1 MRDYYEILGVARDAD
16 ADAIKKA
23 YRKLAVQ
30 WHPDKNG
37 GSKEAEE
44 KFKEATE
51 AYEVLRDPQKRA
63 AYDRF
68 GHAGVR
74 GGAGGAGGFT
84 GFDFSDALNVFM
96 RDFGGGFGFE
106 DLFGAAA
113 GQRRGRG
120 GARKGADVRVRLLVT
135 LAEVAAGTK
144 KTIRLALDAPCDTC
158 SGSGAAP
165 GTQPVTCTTCGGAG
179 QVRRVQN
186 SVFGQMVSVTPCPTC
201 RGEGKKIE
209 TPCPKCAGSGVQR
222 GEREIKVEV
231 PAGVSSGDY
240 ITMRGQGSAGPGAA
254 VRGDLIVV
262 MDVQED
268 PRFVRDGADLIHDH
282 AITFSQAALGA
293 EVEVPTVDGVAKVT
307 IPPGTQSGRLLRLR
321 GRGLPHL
328 RGGGRGDQI
337 VRITVWTPTKLDAE
351 QERLLREL
359 ARIESPPPTNTD
371 PNAKEGGFW
380 SKVKEAF
387 TG

>member
-16 ADAIKKA
+16 ADAVKKA
-23 YRKLAVQ
+23 YRRLAIQ
-30 WHPDKNG
+30 YHPDKNS
-37 GSKEAEE
+37 GSKDAEE

-51 AYEVLRDPQKRA
+51 AYEVLRDPQKRG
-63 AYDRF
+63 AYDRY

-74 GGAGGAGGFT
+74 GGAGGGGGFT

-96 RDFGGGFGFE
+96 RDFGGFGFE
-106 DLFGAAA
+106 ELFGAAA
-113 GQRRGRG
+113 GRRGRG
-120 GARKGADVRVRLLVT
+120 GARKGADVSVRLVVT

-144 KTIRLALDAPCDTC
+144 KTIRIALDGACDTC

-165 GTQPVTCTTCGGAG
+165 GTQPVTCATCGGTG
-179 QVRRVQN
+179 QVRRVQQ
-186 SVFGQMVSVTPCPTC
+186 SVFGQMVSVSTCPTC
-201 RGEGKKIE
+201 RGEGKRIE
-209 TPCPKCAGSGVQR
+209 TPCPTCAGSGVKR
-222 GEREIKVEV
+222 TEREIDVEV

-240 ITMRGQGSAGPGAA
+240 ITMRGQGNAGPTGMA
-254 VRGDLIVV
+254 RGDLVVV
-262 MDVQED
+262 MDVRED
-268 PRFVRDGADLIHDH
+268 PRFVRDGADLIHDL

-293 EVEVPTVDGVAKVT
+293 EVDVPTVDGVAKVT
-307 IPPGTQSGRLLRLR
+307 IPPGTQSGRLLRMR

-337 VRITVWTPTKLDAE
+337 VRVLVWTPSRLDAE
-351 QERLLREL
+351 QERLLRQL
-359 ARIESPPPTNTD
+359 AQVETPPPANIEE
-371 PNAKEGGFW
+371 NQKEGGFW

>member
-16 ADAIKKA
+16 ADAVKKA
-23 YRKLAVQ
+23 YRRLAIQ
-30 WHPDKNG
+30 YHPDKNG
-37 GSKEAEE
+37 GSKDAEE

-63 AYDRF
+63 AYDRY

-113 GQRRGRG
+113 GGRRGRG
-120 GARKGADVRVRLLVT
+120 QRKGTDVRVRLAIT

-144 KTIRLALDAPCDTC
+144 KTIRIALDGECDAC

-165 GTQPVTCTTCGGAG
+165 GTQPVNCTTCGGSG

-186 SVFGQMVSVTPCPTC
+186 SVFGQMVSVTTCPTC
-201 RGEGKKIE
+201 RGAGKTIA

-222 GEREIKVEV
+222 SDREIDVEV

-240 ITMRGQGSAGPGAA
+240 ITMRGQGNAAPGGGA
-254 VRGDLIVV
+254 RGDLVVV
-262 MDVQED
+262 MDVKED
-268 PRFVRDGADLIHDH
+268 DRFVRDGADLVHDL

-293 EVEVPTVDGVAKVT
+293 EIEVPTVDGVAKVT
-307 IPPGTQSGRLLRLR
+307 IPAGTQSGRMLRLR

-337 VRITVWTPTKLDAE
+337 VRILVWTPTKLDVE

-359 ARIESPPPTNTD
+359 ARVESPPP
-371 PNAKEGGFW
+371 NADNVRKEGGFW

>member
-16 ADAIKKA
+16 GDAIKKA

-30 WHPDKNG
+30 FHPDKNG

-51 AYEVLRDPQKRA
+51 AYEVLRDPQKRG
-63 AYDRF
+63 AYDRY

-74 GGAGGAGGFT
+74 GSGAAGGGFQ

-96 RDFGGGFGFE
+96 RDFGGFSGFE

-113 GQRRGRG
+113 GARRGRG
-120 GARKGADVRVRLLVT
+120 GARKGPDVRVRLTIT
-135 LAEVAAGTK
+135 LGEVAAGTK
-144 KTIRLALDAPCDTC
+144 KTIRLALDAPCETC
-158 SGSGAAP
+158 AGSGAAP
-165 GTQPVTCTTCGGAG
+165 GTQPVTCTTCGGNG

-201 RGEGKKIE
+201 RGEGKTIAS
-209 TPCPKCAGSGVQR
+209 PCPKCSGSGVQR
-222 GEREIKVEV
+222 GERDIEVDV

-240 ITMRGQGSAGPGAA
+240 ITMRGQGNAGPSGAA
-254 VRGDLIVV
+254 RGDLIVV
-262 MDVQED
+262 MDVKED
-268 PRFVRDGADLIHDH
+268 PRFSREGADLIHDH
-282 AITFSQAALGA
+282 AITFSRAALGG
-293 EVEVPTVDGVAKVT
+293 EVEVPTVDGTAKVT
-307 IPPGTQSGRLLRLR
+307 IPPGTQSGRMLRLR

-337 VRITVWTPTKLDAE
+337 VRIIVWTPTKLDAE
-351 QERLLREL
+351 QERLLRQL
-359 ARIESPPPTNTD
+359 ATLEAPPPSNTD
-371 PNAKEGGFW
+371 PNVKEGGFW
-380 SKVKEAF
+380 SKVKEAL

>member
-1 MRDYYEILGVARDAD
+1 MQDYYELLGVPRDAD

-23 YRKLAVQ
+23 YRRLAIQ
-30 WHPDKNG
+30 YHPDKNG

-63 AYDRF
+63 AYDRY

-74 GGAGGAGGFT
+74 GGAGGAGGFS

-106 DLFGAAA
+106 DLFGGAA
-113 GQRRGRG
+113 GGRRGRG
-120 GARKGADVRVRLLVT
+120 QRKGTDVRLRLAIT

-144 KTIRLALDAPCDTC
+144 KTIRIALDSECATC
-158 SGSGAAP
+158 NGSGAAP
-165 GTQPVTCTTCGGAG
+165 GTEPVNCTTCGGAG

-186 SVFGQMVSVTPCPTC
+186 SVFGQMVSVTTCPTC
-201 RGEGKKIE
+201 RGAGKTIA
-209 TPCPKCAGSGVQR
+209 TPCPTCSGSGVQR
-222 GEREIKVEV
+222 SDREIEVEV

-240 ITMRGQGSAGPGAA
+240 ITMRGQGNAAPGGGA
-254 VRGDLIVV
+254 RGDLVVV
-262 MDVQED
+262 MDVKDD
-268 PRFVRDGADLIHDH
+268 PRFVRDGADLVHDL
-282 AITFSQAALGA
+282 AVTFSQAALGA
-293 EVEVPTVDGVAKVT
+293 EVEVPTVDGVARVT
-307 IPPGTQSGRLLRLR
+307 IPAGTQSGRMLRLR

-328 RGGGRGDQI
+328 RGGGRGDQL
-337 VRITVWTPTKLDAE
+337 VRVIVWTPTRLDVE

-359 ARIESPPPTNTD
+359 ARVESPA
-371 PNAKEGGFW
+371 PNADSVRREGGFW

>member
-1 MRDYYEILGVARDAD
+1 MRDYYEILEIARDAD
-16 ADAIKKA
+16 GDAIKKA
-23 YRKLAVQ
+23 YRRLAVQ
-30 WHPDKNG
+30 FHPDKNG
-37 GSKEAEE
+37 GAKDAEE

-63 AYDRF
+63 AYDRY

-96 RDFGGGFGFE
+96 RDFGGFGFE

-113 GQRRGRG
+113 GRRGRG
-120 GARKGADVRVRLLVT
+120 GGRKGADVRVRLVVT
-135 LAEVAAGTK
+135 LAEVASGTK
-144 KTIRLALDAPCDTC
+144 KTIRIGLDAACETC

-165 GTQPVTCTTCGGAG
+165 GTQAVNCTTCGGAG

-186 SVFGQMVSVTPCPTC
+186 SVFGQMVSVTTCPTC
-201 RGEGKKIE
+201 RGEGKTIA
-209 TPCPKCAGSGVQR
+209 TPCTACSGSGVKR
-222 GEREIKVEV
+222 TEREIEVDV

-240 ITMRGQGSAGPGAA
+240 ITMRGQGNAGPAGATN
-254 VRGDLIVV
+254 GDLIVV
-262 MDVQED
+262 MDVKED
-268 PRFVRDGADLIHDH
+268 HRFTRDGADLVHEH

-293 EVEVPTVDGVAKVT
+293 EVEVPTVDGTAKLT
-307 IPPGTQSGRLLRLR
+307 IPAGTQSGKMLRLR

-337 VRITVWTPTKLDAE
+337 VRVLVWTPSRLDEA
-351 QERLLREL
+351 QERLLRQL
-359 ARIESPPPTNTD
+359 AEIESPPPANTET
-371 PNAKEGGFW
+371 AQREGGFW

-387 TG
+387 SG